1 MVNCC
6 LMSVYLNFLFFALIQ
21 FEFSCIHQTYRLT
34 ERLQSKVSDLFL
46 MSRTKIHLFT
56 AHFPHFYPFFCIF
69 WLLKGKTIFQVVYK
83 YHDDNNVIRFIRL
96 LYTYSI
102 TAKHVQTFLCCLYF
116 LFLVGN
122 TAK

>member
-21 FEFSCIHQTYRLT
+21 FQFSCIHQTYRLT

-46 MSRTKIHLFT
+46 MSRAKMHLFT
-56 AHFPHFYPFFCIF
+56 THFPHFYPFFCIF
-69 WLLKGKTIFQVVYK
+69 WLLKGKTNFQVVYK
-83 YHDDNNVIRFIRL
+83 YYDDNNTNTITL

-116 LFLVGN
+116 IVLVGI